1 MAVRTLVTGGAGFI
15 GSHLCEALI
24 AAGDEVVALDNLS
37 TGSRENLAAL
47 QEQAGNR
54 FRLEHADILDAA
66 AVDRAVA
73 DADRVFHLAA
83 AVGVRLVMERPVS
96 TIVTNTRGTEH
107 VLDACARHKRRVL
120 LASSSEVYG
129 KMGSMQDAPLRE
141 SDDWRLGATTTRRWS
156 YACTKAL
163 DEFLAFAHAKE
174 SGLGVVVVRLFNTVG
189 PRQSPHYG
197 MVIPAFIDAARSG
210 RELIVHGDG
219 TQTRCFNSVHDAV
232 DALVRLMV
240 CADATNEV
248 VNVGSDRP
256 VSIGDLAALV
266 IRACKSAS
274 TVRLLPYAQ
283 VYGGGFEDMARRTPS
298 LEKLRSLIGG
308 ARTRPIEEIVAEMI
322 TATGGSMDDS
332 MRSQ

>member
-1 MAVRTLVTGGAGFI
+1 MPLRTLVTGGAGFI
-15 GSHLCEALI
+15 GSHLCEALA

-37 TGSRENLAAL
+37 TGSRENVALLA
-47 QEQAGNR
+47 ERAGTR
-54 FRLEHADILDAA
+54 FRLVQADILDAA

-73 DADRVFHLAA
+73 DADRVFHFAA

-96 TIVTNTRGTEH
+96 TIITNTRGSEH
-107 VLDACARHKRRVL
+107 VLDACARHGRRVL

-129 KMGSMQDAPLRE
+129 KMGSMQDAPLGE
-141 SDDWRLGATTTRRWS
+141 SDDWRLGATTIRRWS

-197 MVIPAFIDAARSG
+197 MVIPAFIDAARAG

-219 TQTRCFNSVHDAV
+219 TQTRCFNCVHDAV
-232 DALVRLMV
+232 DALVRLMN
-240 CADATNEV
+240 CTDATGEV
-248 VNVGSDRP
+248 VNVGSDRA

-266 IRACKSAS
+266 IRACRSSS
-274 TVRLLPYAQ
+274 TIRLQPYSQ

-298 LEKLRSLIGG
+298 LTKLRSLIGSV
-308 ARTRPIEEIVAEMI
+308 RVRPIEEIIAEMS
-322 TATGGSMDDS
+322 ASAGGSMTA
-332 MRSQ
+332 R

>member
-1 MAVRTLVTGGAGFI
+1 MPLRTLVTGGAGFI
-15 GSHLCEALI
+15 GSHLCEALV

-37 TGSRENLAAL
+37 TGSRENVAL
-47 QEQAGNR
+47 LTERSGKR
-54 FRLEHADILDAA
+54 FRLVQGDILDAA

-96 TIVTNTRGTEH
+96 TIITNTRGTEH
-107 VLDACARHKRRVL
+107 VLDACTRHGRRVL

-129 KMGSMQDAPLRE
+129 KMGSMQDAPLGE
-141 SDDWRLGATTTRRWS
+141 SDDWRLGATTIRRWS

-174 SGLGVVVVRLFNTVG
+174 SGLCVVVVRLFNTVG

-232 DALVRLMV
+232 DALVRLMN
-240 CADATNEV
+240 CAEATGEV
-248 VNVGSDRP
+248 VNVGSDRA

-266 IRACKSAS
+266 IRACRSSS
-274 TVRLLPYAQ
+274 TIQLQPYSE

-298 LEKLRSLIGG
+298 LAKLRGLIGTV
-308 ARTRPIEEIVAEMI
+308 RVRPIEEIIAEMI
-322 TATGGSMDDS
+322 TSAGGSMTT
-332 MRSQ
+332 R

>member
-1 MAVRTLVTGGAGFI
+1 MPVRTLVTGGAGFI
-15 GSHLCEALI
+15 GSHLCEALL
-24 AAGDEVVALDNLS
+24 AAGDDVIAFDNLS
-37 TGSRENLAAL
+37 TGRRENVAAL
-47 QEQAGNR
+47 EERAGAR
-54 FRLEHADILDAA
+54 FQFVHADILDAA

-73 DADRVFHLAA
+73 DVDRVFHLAA

-96 TIVTNTRGTEH
+96 TIITNTRGTEH
-107 VLDACARHKRRVL
+107 VLDACARHQRRVL

-189 PRQSPHYG
+189 ARQSPHYG
-197 MVIPAFIDAARSG
+197 MVIPTFIDAARAD
-210 RELIVHGDG
+210 RDLIVHGDG

-232 DALVRLMV
+232 DALIRLMS
-240 CADATNEV
+240 CAAATGEV
-248 VNVGSDRP
+248 VNLGSDSP
-256 VSIGDLAALV
+256 VSIGDLASLV
-266 IRACKSAS
+266 IRACKSNS
-274 TVRLLPYAQ
+274 SVRLLPYAE

-298 LEKLRSLIGG
+298 LEKLRGLIGTL
-308 ARTRPIEEIVAEMI
+308 ATRSIEDIVAAMVS
-322 TATGGSMDDS
+322 AASAV
-332 MRSQ
+332 RSTNPR